1 MSDTSRK
8 KTCIYRNM
16 IEVKS
21 DDSFEDEVNLRED
34 FAAENE
40 IKDDLKPSMMRCR
53 SFLLVLSSASTRS
66 SDSWDSIKARMSKK
80 ST

>member
-1 MSDTSRK
+1 
-8 KTCIYRNM
+8 M

-21 DDSFEDEVNLRED
+21 DDSFEDLRED
-34 FAAENE
+34 FADESE

-66 SDSWDSIKARMSKK
+66 SDSWD
-80 ST
+80 

>member
-1 MSDTSRK
+1 MSDTSK
-8 KTCIYRNM
+8 KNM
-16 IEVKS
+16 HLQKYDRGEFN
-21 DDSFEDEVNLRED
+21 DSFEDEVNPRED
-34 FAAENE
+34 FAGESE

-66 SDSWDSIKARMSKK
+66 SDSWDSIKAQMSKK

>member
-1 MSDTSRK
+1 
-8 KTCIYRNM
+8 M

-21 DDSFEDEVNLRED
+21 DDSFEDEVKLRED
-34 FAAENE
+34 FAGESE

-66 SDSWDSIKARMSKK
+66 SDCWDSIKAKMSKK

>member
-1 MSDTSRK
+1 MECLILLK

-21 DDSFEDEVNLRED
+21 DDSIEDEVNLRED
-34 FAAENE
+34 FAGESE

-66 SDSWDSIKARMSKK
+66 SDRWD
-80 ST
+80 

>member
-1 MSDTSRK
+1 
-8 KTCIYRNM
+8 M

-21 DDSFEDEVNLRED
+21 NDLFEDEVNLRED
-34 FAAENE
+34 VAGESE

-66 SDSWDSIKARMSKK
+66 SDSWDSIKAKISKK
-80 ST
+80 

>member
-1 MSDTSRK
+1 MHLQKYDRGES
-8 KTCIYRNM
+8 N
-16 IEVKS
+16 
-21 DDSFEDEVNLRED
+21 DSFEDEVNLRED
-34 FAAENE
+34 FAGESE

-66 SDSWDSIKARMSKK
+66 SDSWDSIKAQMSKK

>member
-1 MSDTSRK
+1 MSDTSK

-34 FAAENE
+34 FADESE

-66 SDSWDSIKARMSKK
+66 SDSWDSIKAQMSKK